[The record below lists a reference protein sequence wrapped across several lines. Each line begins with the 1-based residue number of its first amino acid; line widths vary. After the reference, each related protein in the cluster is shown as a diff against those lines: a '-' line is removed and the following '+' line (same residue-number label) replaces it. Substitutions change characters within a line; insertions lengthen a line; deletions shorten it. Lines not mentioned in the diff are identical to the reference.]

1 MSILTSFKHAWNAFF
16 NRDPTTNHRGYRT
29 ESHTSRP
36 DRVRLSF
43 GNDTSIVAPI
53 YNRIAIDVSSI
64 DIRHVRLDENGKYV
78 EIISSQLNDCLTLDS
93 NQDQTIRA
101 LMIDAVMSLCDEGC
115 IAIVPV
121 ETTADPLPSG
131 SYDISSLRV
140 GKILEWYAKDVKL
153 SIFNEDL
160 NKKEEII
167 LPKKMVA
174 IIENPL
180 YTVMNEYNSTVQRLV
195 TKLNQLDVID
205 DQSSSGKLDLIV
217 NLPYVIKSPAMRER
231 ADSRRAD
238 IESQLT
244 GSKYGIAYI
253 DGTEKIT
260 QLNRPVQNNLMAS
273 VEYLTNMLY
282 NQLGMSK
289 AVIEGTADEK
299 EMLNY
304 FNRTI
309 EPILSAII
317 DEMKRKFLTKTART
331 QGQSISY
338 FRDPFK
344 LVPVTELANI
354 GDKFTRNEILSSNEM
369 RAIVGYKPSKDP
381 KADELR
387 NKNLNPKI
395 SEPGTEN
402 DKKPIKEEEQND
414 KKSEKK

>member
-1 MSILTSFKHAWNAFF
+1 MSIITSFKHAWNAFF
-16 NRDPTTNHRGYRT
+16 NRDPTAYHRAYRT

-64 DIRHVRLDENGKYV
+64 DIRHVRLDDNGKYI
-78 EIISSQLNDCLTLDS
+78 EIINSPLNDCLSLDP
-93 NQDQTIRA
+93 NQDQTIKA

-121 ETTADPLPSG
+121 DTTEDPIPSG
-131 SYDISSLRV
+131 SYDINSLRV
-140 GKILEWYAKDVKL
+140 GKILEWYATEVRL
-153 SIFNEDL
+153 EVFNEDL
-160 NKKEEII
+160 NRKEEIV
-167 LPKKMVA
+167 LPKKLVA

-217 NLPYVIKSPAMRER
+217 NLPYVIKSTAMRER

-331 QGQSISY
+331 QKQSIVY

-369 RAIVGYKPSKDP
+369 RAIVGYKPSTDP

-395 SEPGTEN
+395 SEPEI
-402 DKKPIKEEEQND
+402 KKPIKEEEPND
-414 KKSEKK
+414 EKKEKK